1 MLYSRSAEY
10 AIRALVHLACLPDGK
25 YAMTRNIAEEE
36 KIPVHF
42 LAKILQ
48 ELTRKGILRSN
59 KGPSGGFTLRTPP
72 QQIRLLE
79 VVEALDGKA
88 LAEAGNQIPWNLD
101 TWSVLHSRIMESL
114 GQSTVAGVA
123 QALVET
129 REAAKRPRKA
139 KRVGK

>member
-10 AIRALVHLACLPDGK
+10 AIRALVHLACLPEGK
-25 YAMTRNIAEEE
+25 FAMTRAIAEDEN
-36 KIPVHF
+36 IPVHF

-59 KGPSGGFTLRTPP
+59 KGPTGGFTLRVPP
-72 QQIRLLE
+72 QQIHLLE

-88 LAEAGNQIPWNLD
+88 LAESGNQIPWNLD
-101 TWSVLHSRIMESL
+101 SWNTLHSRIMESL

-129 REAAKRPRKA
+129 RGAGKRNRKA
-139 KRVGK
+139 RRTAK